1 MKSEVERQSSSHHTP
16 KQVIATVVCVI
27 VLASL
32 AWFWSEQ
39 VKEVIEMLDLAYGD
53 GS

>member
-1 MKSEVERQSSSHHTP
+1 MKSEGERQSSSHHKP
-16 KQVIATVVCVI
+16 QQVIATVVCVI

-39 VKEVIEMLDLAYGD
+39 VKEVLEMLELAYGD

>member
-1 MKSEVERQSSSHHTP
+1 MKSEVERQSSSHHKP
-16 KQVIATVVCVI
+16 QQVIATVVCVV

-39 VKEVIEMLDLAYGD
+39 VKEVIEMLELAYGE

>member
-1 MKSEVERQSSSHHTP
+1 MKTDLERRSSSSYNP
-16 KQVIATVVCVI
+16 RQVISSVVCVI

-32 AWFWSEQ
+32 VWFWSEQ
-39 VKEVIEMLDLAYGD
+39 VKEVIEMLELAYGD

>member
-1 MKSEVERQSSSHHTP
+1 MKSDVERQSSNSQNSR
-16 KQVIATVVCVI
+16 QVIATVVCVI

-39 VKEVIEMLDLAYGD
+39 VKEVIEMLELAYGD

>member
-1 MKSEVERQSSSHHTP
+1 MKSDVERQSSSSHNSR
-16 KQVIATVVCVI
+16 QVIATVVCVI

-32 AWFWSEQ
+32 VWFWSEQ
-39 VKEVIEMLDLAYGD
+39 VKEVIEMLELAYGD

>member
-1 MKSEVERQSSSHHTP
+1 MKSEVERKSSSSHKP
-16 KQVIATVVCVI
+16 RQFIATVVCVI

-39 VKEVIEMLDLAYGD
+39 VKEVIEMLELAYGD
-53 GS
+53 GA